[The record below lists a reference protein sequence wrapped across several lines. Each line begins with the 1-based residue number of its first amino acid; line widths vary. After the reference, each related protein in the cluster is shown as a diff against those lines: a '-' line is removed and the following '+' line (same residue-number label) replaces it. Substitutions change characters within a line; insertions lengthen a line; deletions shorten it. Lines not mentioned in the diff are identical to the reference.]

1 MKGLEESHSEATVA
15 ADWGVALQPEPRT
28 ADRTHEAAPRQ
39 HDGAAPADGA
49 TAIAFV
55 WESFAPHH
63 LERCHACAE
72 RLAPRFSVHGIEIA
86 TYSAGYHPW
95 RKGSD
100 SEGVRKITLFPE
112 AVREEIG
119 TLRCAFRIV
128 KTCLGIGARHVF
140 LCNYESP
147 AIFLS
152 AVALRLLGR
161 HIIVMQDSKF
171 DDKQRHLL
179 LELLKSVFYRPYHA
193 ALAAGERTKSYLR
206 FLGFPE
212 DRIYLGYDTISVARV
227 QRLAGTPPAP
237 GGVPH
242 GERHFTVIARFI
254 AKKNIA
260 LALEAYALYCAQVA
274 PHRTPRALRLCGSGE
289 LESELRR
296 QAAELGLER
305 VAFLGYVGEEAVA
318 RTLGSSLALVLPSI
332 EEQHGLVVNEAL
344 AMGVPVLLSDN
355 CGARD
360 LLVRNGINGYVFEA
374 DNAQGLAYF
383 LGLVDRDETE
393 WARLARG
400 TRRFLGAADAGFFVT
415 AVERAL
421 DQFV

>member
-1 MKGLEESHSEATVA
+1 MKGLEESHSEATA
-15 ADWGVALQPEPRT
+15 ATDWGAALSP
-28 ADRTHEAAPRQ
+28 APRRAERTPAAGP
-39 HDGAAPADGA
+39 HDDAGTAAEDAK
-49 TAIAFV
+49 AIAFV
-55 WESFAPHH
+55 WESFATHH

-72 RLAPRFSVHGIEIA
+72 RFQPRLIVYGIEIA
-86 TYSAGYHPW
+86 TYSANYHPW

-100 SEGVRKITLFPE
+100 GEGVRKITLFPD

-128 KTCLGIGARHVF
+128 RACLGIRARHVF

-152 AVALRLLGR
+152 AIALRLLGR
-161 HIIVMQDSKF
+161 HVVVMQDSKF

-179 LELLKSVFYRPYHA
+179 LELLKSVLYSPYHA
-193 ALAAGERTKSYLR
+193 ALAAGERTRAYLR

-227 QRLAGTPPAP
+227 QRLAGTAPAP
-237 GGVPH
+237 DGVPH
-242 GERHFTVIARFI
+242 AERHFTVIARFV

-260 LALEAYALYCAQVA
+260 LALDAYAAYCAQVS

-289 LESELRR
+289 LEPELRR
-296 QAAELGLER
+296 KAAELGLER
-305 VAFLGYVGEEAVA
+305 VAFLGYVGEETVA
-318 RTLGSSLALVLPSI
+318 RTLGSTLALVLPSI

-360 LLVRNGINGYVFEA
+360 LLVRSGINGYVFEA
-374 DNAQGLAYF
+374 DNVQGLAYF
-383 LGLVDRDETE
+383 MGLIDRDEFE

-400 TRRFLGAADAGFFVT
+400 TRRFLTAADAGFFVA

-421 DQFV
+421 DHFV